1 MKNVVLIG
9 GGTGLAAMVKGFK
22 NIEDVNLTAIIT
34 VADDGGSTGRIRDAY
49 NVPAM
54 GDIRHVLCA
63 MAKEEEDSI
72 FTELMNYRFVGDQDV
87 GGHQLGNLIFLAL
100 TNITGSF
107 MGAIAAIRKLLN
119 VEGTIYPATLDNAV
133 LYALMGDGTLVR
145 GEKNIPSKQN
155 HISKVFYQDQIHAY
169 PEAIEAIQQADLIVY
184 GIGSLYTSILPA
196 VIVKDISE
204 AIAQSLAPKVYFCN
218 AMTQPGETE
227 GYSLE
232 DHVRAI
238 EAHTY
243 KNPVSLVVYNDA
255 QIDQDVLDR
264 YAKLGSTPVQMQEED
279 HMYQVVSKELTV
291 VDETGRI
298 RHDSDKLAQCLVEIL
313 ESIEKESYNVIFK

>member
-9 GGTGLAAMVKGFK
+9 GGTGLSAMVKGFK

-34 VADDGGSTGRIRDAY
+34 VADDGGSTGRIRDVY

-100 TNITGSF
+100 INITGSF
-107 MGAIAAIRKLLN
+107 MGAIASIRKLLN

-169 PEAIEAIQQADLIVY
+169 PEAIEAIQQADLIAY

-255 QIDQDVLDR
+255 KIEQDVLDR

>member
-9 GGTGLAAMVKGFK
+9 GGTGLSAMVKGFK
-22 NIEDVNLTAIIT
+22 NIKDINLTAIIT
-34 VADDGGSTGRIRDAY
+34 VADDGGSTGRIRDVY
-49 NVPAM
+49 NIPAM

-63 MAKEEEDSI
+63 MAKEDDDSI

-145 GEKNIPSKQN
+145 GEKNIPNRDN
-155 HISKVFYQDQIHAY
+155 HISKVFYQDQIRAY
-169 PEAIEAIQQADLIVY
+169 PKAIEAIEQADLIVY

-243 KNPVSLVVYNDA
+243 KNPVSLVVYNDVE
-255 QIDQDVLDR
+255 IDAEVLDR
-264 YAKLGSTPVQMQEED
+264 YAKLGSAPVKIAEED
-279 HMYQVVSKELTV
+279 HMYQVVSKELTI

>member
-9 GGTGLAAMVKGFK
+9 GGTGLSAMVKGFK
-22 NIEDVNLTAIIT
+22 NIKDINLTAIIT
-34 VADDGGSTGRIRDAY
+34 VADDGGSTGRIRDVY
-49 NVPAM
+49 NIPAM

-63 MAKEEEDSI
+63 MANEEDDSI

-107 MGAIAAIRKLLN
+107 MGAIAAIRKLLH

-145 GEKNIPSKQN
+145 GEKNIPNRDN
-155 HISKVFYQDQIHAY
+155 HISKVFYQDQIRAY
-169 PEAIEAIQQADLIVY
+169 PKAIEAIEQADLIVY

-243 KNPVSLVVYNDA
+243 KNPVSLVVYNDVE
-255 QIDQDVLDR
+255 IDPEVLDR
-264 YAKLGSTPVQMQEED
+264 YAKLGSAPVKIGEED
-279 HMYQVVSKELTV
+279 HMYQVVSKQLTV

-298 RHDSDKLAQCLVEIL
+298 RHDSNKLAECLVEIL
-313 ESIEKESYNVIFK
+313 EGLEKESYNVIFK

>member
-255 QIDQDVLDR
+255 KIDQDVLDR

>member
-1 MKNVVLIG
+1 MKNVVVIG
-9 GGTGLAAMVKGFK
+9 GGTGLSAMVKGFK
-22 NIEDVNLTAIIT
+22 HIQDIHLTAIIS
-34 VADDGGSTGRIRDAY
+34 VSDDGGSTGRIRDVY

-63 MAKEEEDSI
+63 MAKEEDDSLFASI
-72 FTELMNYRFVGDQDV
+72 MNYRFLGDQDV

-100 TNITGSF
+100 IDITGSF
-107 MGAIAAIRKLLN
+107 MGAIEAIRKLLN
-119 VEGTIYPATLDNAV
+119 VEGTILPATLDNAI

-145 GEKNIPSKQN
+145 GEKNIPNMNN
-155 HISKVFYQDQIHAY
+155 HISKVFYQDQIKAY
-169 PEAIEAIQQADLIVY
+169 PAAIEAIEQADLIVY
-184 GIGSLYTSILPA
+184 GIGSLYTSILPD
-196 VIVKDISE
+196 VIVKDISQ
-204 AIAQSLAPKVYFCN
+204 AIAQSMAPKVYFCN

-243 KNPVSLVVYNDA
+243 KNPVSLVVYNDVE
-255 QIDQDVLDR
+255 IDQDVLDR
-264 YAKLGSTPVQMQEED
+264 YAKQGSVPVKMEEED
-279 HMYQVVSKELTV
+279 HVYHVISKALTT

-298 RHDSDKLAQCLVEIL
+298 RHDSDKLADCLVEIL
-313 ESIEKESYNVIFK
+313 EGIEKGRYNVIFE

>member
-9 GGTGLAAMVKGFK
+9 GGTGLSAMVKGFK

-100 TNITGSF
+100 INITGSF
-107 MGAIAAIRKLLN
+107 MGAIASIRKLLN

-169 PEAIEAIQQADLIVY
+169 PEAIEAIQQADLIAY

-255 QIDQDVLDR
+255 KIEQDVSDR

-279 HMYQVVSKELTV
+279 HMYQVISKELTV

>member
-34 VADDGGSTGRIRDAY
+34 VADDGGSTGRIRDVY

-63 MAKEEEDSI
+63 MANEEEDSI

-107 MGAIAAIRKLLN
+107 MGAIAAIRKLLH

-169 PEAIEAIQQADLIVY
+169 PEAIEAIEQADLIVY

-255 QIDQDVLDR
+255 KIDQDVLDR